1 MKTLKTIGTVIMLA
15 GMFLLLTTVDSSGT
29 QIAQALIGLA
39 LFGGGA
45 FLSNSFDFQQGG
57 KK

>member
-1 MKTLKTIGTVIMLA
+1 MLA